1 MLTIDVLS
9 DGTYGSDLF
18 PAHIVNSLKCI
29 HPLLE
34 ERSPYVW
41 KLQRITDRFKKAI
54 LNIEINQTFHKIKS
68 LKHELSK
75 IQLRLTNATN
85 NDIATRFITTQ
96 NQSFESRKESLKH
109 KSTAKINL
117 LITRS
122 ASPNNSIPTLN
133 EKAIFN
139 ATTVTVPPDTLAL
152 LSLGPKFSLP
162 VTNIKQIP
170 FYHLLA
176 DVEAILHVSPD
187 QAVQDRN
194 RCQVATQIQNY
205 ISKAKHNEYKSPL
218 HDFCKHA
225 TTTTAKFLTEHQDIC
240 ILEADKGN
248 RTVIMYKK
256 EYDNKMYAL
265 LNEPAYQTVSKDPTP
280 SVQRQNNSLITRLL
294 NLKLID
300 TKTSMRLKSNTAV
313 CPRIYGQ
320 PKAHKP
326 NLPLR
331 PVVPNI
337 TAPTYQLAKFIG
349 SILKSSFHSEY
360 NTPDSFQ
367 FTEYIQQVTLPPDYV
382 LVSFDVVSLYTNIP
396 TELVTHDIIMDWRN
410 IKVHT
415 NINLD
420 LFLELVEFCIKSSY
434 FRFREKH
441 YKQTFGTAMGSPLS
455 PILADIIMENLLQ
468 TSIKRLPFTIPV
480 IRKYV
485 DDLFLA
491 LPKDKVQQTLDTF
504 NAYNQHLQFTKEE
517 EIDNKLPFLDT
528 VVTRHSDQTLST
540 RWYAKPI
547 ASGRLLNYHSFHP
560 LSMKMNVAQQFI
572 KRVTGLTTDNC
583 PNLQQ
588 NIIFQH
594 LRRNN
599 YPSSLINRL
608 ISRNAKIFCPSNNS
622 QQPDKNKNASNT
634 RDPPNDSSPST
645 DQVYRSLPYVPSLST
660 SIVSILKSDYPNVK
674 IASKPI
680 STTSKLMLNVKDPVD
695 PLLQS
700 NVIYSLP
707 CGNCPM
713 YYIGMTRN
721 QLKTRLYGHKTN
733 INQYVRL
740 KTDGA
745 ITTDEQLISLGE
757 KTALIEH
764 MIKNDHNFDLTKA
777 KIIDKTY
784 RSTALPILEMCHI
797 SNTANTFNHRTD
809 VDGLNTTYA
818 GILHTL
824 KTTSTRRNRNTETSD
839 DSCFGSQLLS
849 IPPYAISGSP
859 SSNQTLDHF
868 VHT

>member
-1 MLTIDVLS
+1 
-9 DGTYGSDLF
+9 
-18 PAHIVNSLKCI
+18 
-29 HPLLE
+29 
-34 ERSPYVW
+34 
-41 KLQRITDRFKKAI
+41 
-54 LNIEINQTFHKIKS
+54 
-68 LKHELSK
+68 
-75 IQLRLTNATN
+75 
-85 NDIATRFITTQ
+85 
-96 NQSFESRKESLKH
+96 
-109 KSTAKINL
+109 
-117 LITRS
+117 
-122 ASPNNSIPTLN
+122 
-133 EKAIFN
+133 
-139 ATTVTVPPDTLAL
+139 
-152 LSLGPKFSLP
+152 
-162 VTNIKQIP
+162 
-170 FYHLLA
+170 
-176 DVEAILHVSPD
+176 
-187 QAVQDRN
+187 
-194 RCQVATQIQNY
+194 
-205 ISKAKHNEYKSPL
+205 
-218 HDFCKHA
+218 
-225 TTTTAKFLTEHQDIC
+225 
-240 ILEADKGN
+240 
-248 RTVIMYKK
+248 
-256 EYDNKMYAL
+256 
-265 LNEPAYQTVSKDPTP
+265 
-280 SVQRQNNSLITRLL
+280 
-294 NLKLID
+294 
-300 TKTSMRLKSNTAV
+300 MRLKSNTAV

-331 PVVPNI
+331 PVVSNI
-337 TAPTYQLAKFIG
+337 TAPKYQLAKFIG

-367 FTEYIQQVTLPPDYV
+367 FTEYIQQATLPPDYV

-485 DDLFLA
+485 YDLFLA

-517 EIDNKLPFLDT
+517 EIDNKLSFLDT

-660 SIVSILKSDYPNVK
+660 SI
-674 IASKPI
+674 
-680 STTSKLMLNVKDPVD
+680 
-695 PLLQS
+695 
-700 NVIYSLP
+700 
-707 CGNCPM
+707 
-713 YYIGMTRN
+713 
-721 QLKTRLYGHKTN
+721 
-733 INQYVRL
+733 
-740 KTDGA
+740 
-745 ITTDEQLISLGE
+745 LISLGE

-797 SNTANTFNHRTD
+797 SNTANTVNHRTD

-839 DSCFGSQLLS
+839 DSCLAHNCYQSLHTQSHKIVISTTISASAKTPNL
-849 IPPYAISGSP
+849 PPLAISDHDKNDTIKVPNCNIQGYHEYYRNKLQKSMENNEDVLNITP
-859 SSNQTLDHF
+859 LPDNTFSCIACERPDSADNLVQCDKCHKWWHYSCAGVTDSIVNRDWICPRSGMAKAPNGAARWALLPINTPPRGLKLARRTGAQQQTPVADTKAPVSVPAHDI
-868 VHT
+868 